1 MDIIKWEDRF
11 SVGNSAIDAQ
21 HKRLFDILNSIA
33 QNVHTSVQSD
43 SITHLLNQLSSYA
56 SYHFTFEQKNMQ
68 EIGYPDY
75 LSHLEQH
82 RQYIKKVFQLTNDA
96 INEKQSVTQ
105 EMFDFLQTWL
115 LNHVLKSDQQ
125 AWEYARQHENQN
137 HLSR

>member
-11 SVGNSAIDAQ
+11 SVGNSSIDAQ

-33 QNVHTSVQSD
+33 QNVHSSVDSD
-43 SITHLLNQLSSYA
+43 SITNLLNQLSSYA
-56 SYHFTFEQKNMQ
+56 SYHFTCEQKRMQ

-96 INEKQSVTQ
+96 MDVKQSVPQ

-125 AWEYARQHENQN
+125 MCEYARQHENQN
-137 HLSR
+137 HISI